1 MSAHETTRLFAVPR
15 HQPGRILAALQG
27 AAYGGQSGLCRGLLQ
42 PGADTLYRIIRATDG
57 EVGLMDFVSPHVL
70 DEETDDAAGPVPD
83 MEGRGD
89 ASGRGPEMEDIDDA
103 A

>member
-1 MSAHETTRLFAVPR
+1 MIASMRLLDYLQSRGISQAAFSRRSRVQPMAVNR
-15 HQPGRILAALQG
+15 
-27 AAYGGQSGLCRGLLQ
+27 LCRGLLQ